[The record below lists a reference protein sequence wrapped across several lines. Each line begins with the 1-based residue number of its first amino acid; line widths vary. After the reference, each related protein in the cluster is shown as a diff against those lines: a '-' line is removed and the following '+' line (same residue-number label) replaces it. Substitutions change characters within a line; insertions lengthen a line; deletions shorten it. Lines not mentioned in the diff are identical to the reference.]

1 MLTGFNQDGGL
12 QTPRRREVSEEAE
25 QKLRAFFHP
34 NSALCNEAMQ
44 VALQR
49 VRLGKVVDNSVEN
62 AILFIGS
69 MAILF
74 VCVVRIVAH
83 MMNLFTYESDEAEV
97 PFLLSLIM
105 YLLPI
110 SPAYLPSCE
119 KHGLRLS
126 ELLFCWQ
133 PAMGGPGG
141 VAEFRITDLWQS

>member
-12 QTPRRREVSEEAE
+12 QTPRRRGVSEEAE
-25 QKLRAFFHP
+25 QKLCGDYMLSDASCAGSVF
-34 NSALCNEAMQ
+34 
-44 VALQR
+44 QR
-49 VRLGKVVDNSVEN
+49 VRLGKAVVDSVEN

-83 MMNLFTYESDEAEV
+83 MMNLFTYGSDEAEV

-110 SPAYLPSCE
+110 TPAYLPSCE

-133 PAMGGPGG
+133 P
-141 VAEFRITDLWQS
+141 ESRDLPSI